1 MPVKFMLLLS
11 WIFFAGGR
19 IYGEAADL
27 GVLKE
32 QYCAL
37 DSQHDSLEVQ
47 RLLIAAEAK
56 TLSTRVDSLKLDEEN
71 AEELQE
77 SLRSSLG
84 LVRRMVD
91 IDRRLV
97 ALAARQDSLEER
109 LRLGYDWEIGV
120 LIQKLSAQADKGLLT
135 QLMVYQEAREQLGAK
150 IYSASWRYGEQML
163 IAVDDGPDEIQ
174 QKLELM
180 EDIDH
185 RLGVEMVSAAEL
197 LLRLEE
203 EFHLR
208 TRMGG
213 DKAEGQGTDGPVG
226 KTLVF
231 ARGDQPGG
239 QVRFRAAGRQGGGAD
254 LAATTVEEVVLEIQ
268 KLKTRQQ
275 EVHQLQAVVQER
287 AKAFRL
293 YLRNMLEGEE

>member
-1 MPVKFMLLLS
+1 MPVKCMLLLS
-11 WIFFAGGR
+11 WILLAEGR
-19 IYGEAADL
+19 VYGDAADL
-27 GVLKE
+27 GVLQE
-32 QYCAL
+32 QYRAL
-37 DSQHDSLEVQ
+37 DSQRDSLEVQ
-47 RLLIAAEAK
+47 RLIVAAEAE

-71 AEELQE
+71 AEELQQ

-91 IDRRLV
+91 VDRRLV
-97 ALAARQDSLEER
+97 ALDARQDSLEER

-185 RLGVEMVSAAEL
+185 RLGVEKVSAAEL

-203 EFHLR
+203 EFRLR

-213 DKAEGQGTDGPVG
+213 DKVEGQGTDGSVG

-231 ARGDQPGG
+231 ARGDQRGG
-239 QVRFRAAGRQGGGAD
+239 QVRFRAVSSLGGESD
-254 LAATTVEEVVLEIQ
+254 LAGTTVAEVVLEIQ

-275 EVHQLQAVVQER
+275 EVRQLQAVVHER

>member
-1 MPVKFMLLLS
+1 M
-11 WIFFAGGR
+11 
-19 IYGEAADL
+19 
-27 GVLKE
+27 
-32 QYCAL
+32 
-37 DSQHDSLEVQ
+37 
-47 RLLIAAEAK
+47 
-56 TLSTRVDSLKLDEEN
+56 
-71 AEELQE
+71 
-77 SLRSSLG
+77 
-84 LVRRMVD
+84 
-91 IDRRLV
+91 
-97 ALAARQDSLEER
+97 
-109 LRLGYDWEIGV
+109 RLGYDWEIGV

-163 IAVDDGPDEIQ
+163 IAVDDGPDKIQ

-203 EFHLR
+203 EFRLR

-226 KTLVF
+226 KMLVF

-239 QVRFRAAGRQGGGAD
+239 KVRFRAAGRQGGGAD